1 MIYQYQ
7 GSMWKY
13 FKYNFLNYGSKY
25 SKLWSLFGF
34 GAKKNLGKLD

>member
-13 FKYNFLNYGSKY
+13 FKYNFLNYG
-25 SKLWSLFGF
+25 LSLFGF